1 MKVSSLKAAAALA
14 VLAAMTAATAHADT
28 AAPAPIKIVWQAQAK
43 MNLADPRLSLATP
56 YAQRNTETPLPS
68 GTVKTAIDRR
78 FASDTMTGSVGYLCG
93 LQPGPNESGG
103 VASAFDPAGTFLGGK
118 LTLAFK

>member
-1 MKVSSLKAAAALA
+1 MKVFSLNIAALA
-14 VLAAMTAATAHADT
+14 FLAATGAAHAET
-28 AAPAPIKIVWQAQAK
+28 SAAPIKIVWQAAAK

-56 YAQRNTETPLPS
+56 YAQRNTETPIPA
-68 GTVKTAIDRR
+68 GTVRTAIDHR
-78 FASDTMTGSVGYLCG
+78 FASDSMVGSVGYLCG

-103 VASAFDPAGTFLGGK
+103 VASTFDPAGTFLGGK